1 MGMSRINSIKPIPPH
16 CTIQHP
22 KDKLGQIAA
31 WILLATLLVFVAI
44 KLFQSS
50 VGQVRSGIPPDFTLT
65 TFSGQ
70 TYTLSELQ
78 GQIVIVNF
86 WASWC
91 DPCKAEAADL
101 EMIWREYKDRDVLLL
116 GIGYADTKK
125 EALAYLRTWSI
136 TYPNGPDIGTRISQS
151 YRIRGV
157 PETYIVTQDGLLVK
171 SFIGPTSYE
180 NIAVILEALLDK

>member
-1 MGMSRINSIKPIPPH
+1 MGMSRINSTKTSPSYSIIRH
-16 CTIQHP
+16 A
-22 KDKLGQIAA
+22 KDKLGQIAV
-31 WILLATLLVFVAI
+31 WTLLATLLVFLAI

-50 VGQVRSGIPPDFTLT
+50 LGPVRSGTPPDFTLT

-70 TYTLSELQ
+70 TYTLSELK

-101 EMIWREYKDRDVLLL
+101 EMIWRDYKDRDVLLL
-116 GIGYADTKK
+116 GVDYADTKD
-125 EALAYLRTWSI
+125 EALTYLSTWNI
-136 TYPNGPDIGTRISQS
+136 TYPNGPDVGTRISQS

-157 PETYIVTQDGLLVK
+157 PETYIVTQDGLFAK